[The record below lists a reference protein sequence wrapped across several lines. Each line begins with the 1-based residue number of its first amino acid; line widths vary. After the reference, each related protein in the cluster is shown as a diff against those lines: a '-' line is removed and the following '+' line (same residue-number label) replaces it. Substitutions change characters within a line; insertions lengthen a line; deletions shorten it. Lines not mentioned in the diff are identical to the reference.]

1 MNDERVALITGG
13 AGGLGV
19 AIATRLSEDGSTVV
33 LVDLDG
39 DAAQRQAASI
49 SSETG
54 GAVLGWA
61 GDVSSDD
68 DNIGLIKRVED
79 TFGRLDQLINNAAR
93 PERLPFGKLTG
104 AEWASVMQVNTWG
117 PASLCQ
123 AASRL
128 WRDSD
133 RGAAVVNIASR
144 TWQSGGPLAYTSSKA
159 AVVGLTRSLAIELGS
174 ADVRVNAVA
183 PSFVPTSFGGDRP
196 EGERDRYLE
205 HHRQMSLLNRLATPH
220 DIAEAVAFLA
230 SERASF
236 ITGEVLHV
244 AGGAQLAP
252 AP

>member
-39 DAAQRQAASI
+39 EAAERQAASI

-54 GAVLGWA
+54 GVVLGWA
-61 GDVSSDD
+61 GDVSSDQ
-68 DNIGLIKRVED
+68 DNVRLIERVED

-104 AEWASVMQVNTWG
+104 DEWASVMQVNTWG

-128 WRDSD
+128 WRNSHG
-133 RGAAVVNIASR
+133 GAAVVNVSSR

-159 AVVGLTRSLAIELGS
+159 AVVGLTRSLAVELGPN
-174 ADVRVNAVA
+174 DVRVNAVA
-183 PSFVPTSFGGDRP
+183 PSFVPTSFGGDRSDD
-196 EGERDRYLE
+196 ERNRYLE
-205 HHRQMSLLNRLATPH
+205 HHLQMSLLNRLARPQ
-220 DIAEAVAFLA
+220 DVAEAVAFLA
-230 SERASF
+230 SDRASF